1 MVSRTQKDIVESFK
15 HLITKK
21 HFEDITIQMI
31 ADEAGVS
38 RATFYRYFRD
48 KYDIMNYNYQSIL
61 DKCMKENQTQT
72 FQELFYAMTTAGTDA
87 LRPMIRLFESSGVNS
102 FQNFIYNYSFK
113 TLENIVLKACNEQK
127 LTDKQIF
134 QYRFFC
140 RGVAHMYE
148 EWLRGVHNMSAEE
161 VTNYLCELLPSE
173 LQTLHF

>member
-1 MVSRTQKDIVESFK
+1 MVSRTQKDIVNSFK

-48 KYDIMNYNYQSIL
+48 KYDVMNYNYQSIL
-61 DKCMKENQTQT
+61 DKYIEGDNTQT
-72 FQELFYAMTTAGTDA
+72 FHDLFYAMTTVGTEA

-102 FQNFIYNYSFK
+102 FQNFIFNYSFK
-113 TLENIVLKACNEQK
+113 TLESIVLKSGNVQK

-140 RGVAHMYE
+140 RGVAHIYE
-148 EWLRGVHNMSAEE
+148 EWLRGEYDMDAGE
-161 VTNYLCELLPSE
+161 VTDYLCELLPSE
-173 LQTLHF
+173 LRELRF